1 MRVERNKR
9 RGQKRMYRKRET
21 EWEDKGRRTEEFF
34 PTTFPLVSH
43 SLQEFCRNNLLRK
56 AFFIVTF
63 SSLFLRLKMIGLRK
77 GVRTV

>member
-21 EWEDKGRRTEEFF
+21 EWEDKGRRTKEFF